1 MIHQNFCSIYYL
13 CDKSFST
20 FFMISGFWWIFF
32 FLMEI
37 VNFLFI
43 FRDEENWIFIKFT
56 NKKEIIRMVST
67 RTTIYNSSSSTN
79 HQSEISIDNII
90 GGTRKRNMID
100 YKTLNSNGNNNF
112 TSTLKTSSKSHNTL
126 EMRNRQFKF

>member
-1 MIHQNFCSIYYL
+1 
-13 CDKSFST
+13 
-20 FFMISGFWWIFF
+20 
-32 FLMEI
+32 
-37 VNFLFI
+37 
-43 FRDEENWIFIKFT
+43 
-56 NKKEIIRMVST
+56 MVST

-90 GGTRKRNMID
+90 GGTRKRNMIN
-100 YKTLNSNGNNNF
+100 YKTLNSNGNDNF